1 MSKKK
6 SNEKVQINKQAYIDH
21 IKSPVFIFGII
32 TAILAFAFLNII
44 YPSIKRNYL
53 EGISVIG
60 GIQKK
65 STVIIDGPCLNLE
78 LEFKLINKSSFNIDI
93 DTVECYYKRRNIFTR
108 IFWFI
113 NDKAGKLEVLN
124 ITPENE
130 EIKTSLHPED
140 FERYRVFV
148 NVPIPDKINEIRQV
162 WESNNYQLTYQ
173 QLMEEIPLSQQD
185 IILVVK
191 TKPEF
196 EDDAIIR
203 LFQKEPSFK

>member
-6 SNEKVQINKQAYIDH
+6 SNEQVQTNKQAYLKY
-21 IKSPVFIFGII
+21 IKNPATVVGIIIAIFSFIF
-32 TAILAFAFLNII
+32 LNLI
-44 YPSIKRNYL
+44 YPSLKRNYL
-53 EGISVIG
+53 EGISIIG

-108 IFWFI
+108 MFWFLD
-113 NDKAGKLEVLN
+113 DKTGKLEVLN

-130 EIKTSLHPED
+130 ETKTSLHPED
-140 FERYRVFV
+140 FERYKFYL
-148 NVPIPDKINEIRQV
+148 NVPVPNKINEIKQL

-173 QLMEEIPLSQQD
+173 QLMEKIPLSQQD